1 MKFEIP
7 KRDNPNIKQYNP
19 DDIKIAYKFASEMHK
34 EFGSFVK
41 ALAVFGSTA
50 RKSKTPR
57 SDIDILVI
65 VDDLSIMLTAELTEA
80 YRIIVKKIILRT
92 SVKLH
97 VISLRLTSFWEYIR
111 NGDPI
116 GINILRDGVA
126 IMDTGFFSPLQAL
139 LLRGKIRPTQESIW
153 LYFIRAPNTL
163 HNSKWHILQATLD
176 IYWACVDAC
185 HATLMKFGEIPPTPE
200 HVADLM
206 EDKLVK
212 KKIIEHKYVIT
223 MRELYKL
230 SKMITH
236 REIQDIKGSQYDQYF
251 EDASEL
257 VARMRQIIEGR

>member
-7 KRDNPNIKQYNP
+7 RRENPNIKQY
-19 DDIKIAYKFASEMHK
+19 DTEDLKIAYKFASEMHK
-34 EFGSFVK
+34 EFGNFIRAIV
-41 ALAVFGSTA
+41 VFGSSA
-50 RKSKTPR
+50 RKAKTPR

-65 VDDLSIMLTAELTEA
+65 VDDLSIALTPELTEA

-97 VISLRLTSFWEYIR
+97 IISLRFTSFWDYMK

-126 IMDTGFFSPLQAL
+126 IIDTGFFDPLQAL
-139 LLRGKIRPTQESIW
+139 LMRGRIRPTQESIW
-153 LYFIRAPNTL
+153 IYFVRAPNTL

-176 IYWACVDAC
+176 LYWAVVDAS
-185 HATLMKFGEIPPTPE
+185 HAALMKLGEIPPTPE

-206 EDKLVK
+206 EDKMVK
-212 KKIIEHKYVIT
+212 KKLIEHKYVTI
-223 MRELYKL
+223 MRELYKV

-236 REIQDIKGSQYDQYF
+236 REIKEIKGSQYDKYF
-251 EDASEL
+251 DEAADL
-257 VARMRQIIEGR
+257 VARMRRFIEGK